1 MNVYKN
7 LLIDF
12 GCTNKLIISIP
23 AKKKKKKKKK
33 KKLRHAARI
42 TRFLVFNFVLTK

>member
-23 AKKKKKKKKK
+23 AKKLKKKKK

-42 TRFLVFNFVLTK
+42 TRFLVFNFVLTR